1 MLFYTNHVS
10 TCKFDLGIS
19 LGFPYFYRGLICCL
33 YNVILCYQ
41 LLQFMVINYIGMYY
55 IYSRV
60 GPVIL
65 GLAESAMHALCLL
78 LFTDDIELI
87 L

>member
-1 MLFYTNHVS
+1 MLFY
-10 TCKFDLGIS
+10 G
-19 LGFPYFYRGLICCL
+19 
-33 YNVILCYQ
+33 YQ

-55 IYSRV
+55 IYSRA